1 MTTIILTPKKSAP
14 RAGKLHKL
22 FKKHG
27 IVKGSSKKSD
37 EMSLAEYISSGAID
51 RDERAW
57 PFTVQELIE
66 HLHSYK
72 KTCK

>member
-27 IVKGSSKKSD
+27 IVKSSSKKSD

-51 RDERAW
+51 RDERA
-57 PFTVQELIE
+57 
-66 HLHSYK
+66 
-72 KTCK
+72 